1 MATAGA
7 IEADPALRR
16 RLTKLMGASG
26 ASDIDKLGAKLTR
39 NARDYK
45 AGQPIALEGEEIAS
59 VLCVLDGWIAL
70 SKTLED
76 GERQIIDFGLPGD
89 IVTAVA
95 ADGTTSCL
103 EIEALTEVSVAALTH
118 ADWERMQSASPAL
131 REMADHLAA
140 ASNARLSERMLRLG
154 KGSAPVRIAYALLE
168 LCVRLRSIGQTQD
181 HTFHLPLTQQHLGEF
196 TGLSSVHVCRTLRR
210 LSRQQ
215 IIQTEDHLDIK
226 IIDLAALSDL
236 AGISPDW
243 LQAEIVPAPSPTV
256 LVPGNS

>member
-7 IEADPALRR
+7 IEVDPALRR
-16 RLTKLMGASG
+16 RLSKLTGATGSPEV
-26 ASDIDKLGAKLTR
+26 DKHGVQFTR

-45 AGQPIALEGEEIAS
+45 AGQAIAFEGEEVAS
-59 VLCVLDGWIAL
+59 VLCVLDGWISL

-103 EIEALTEVSVAALTH
+103 EVDALTDVTVAALSH
-118 ADWERMQSASPAL
+118 ADWERRQSASPEL

-140 ASNARLSERMLRLG
+140 ASHARLSERMLRLG

-226 IIDLAALSDL
+226 IIDLAALSGI
-236 AGISPDW
+236 AGIGPDR
-243 LQAEIVPAPSPTV
+243 LQAEIVPAPMPTI
-256 LVPGNS
+256 LAPGNG